1 MRARLLTSVAAALC
15 LGAFSIG
22 VVPSSAWGADYMDS
36 AQAALKKGDLRT
48 AEVQLRNAVK
58 SDPQN
63 ANARFLLA
71 EVELQLA
78 NPVAAEQQARD
89 AEARGYDKSKTT
101 PLIGQALLQ
110 QGRSADLLKEFQPTG
125 KNPKLDAEI
134 MVDRGAAQL
143 VQGQQDNARQSFDKA
158 QQLDPNSLQAW
169 LAGARLSLMKGDI
182 KAAQTQVDRALALDS
197 KSPDARIMH
206 AQLLL
211 QSKDVTGALNVLNT
225 AIKDTPPALA
235 ARLLRANILI
245 SQGKFPDAKQDVDAV
260 LAAQPSNV
268 EALYFQAVLL
278 HEAKDDKAANDALTR
293 LQPVFDR
300 LPRAYYLQALVRENL
315 GLHEL
320 AATSAASYVGRVP
333 DDPNGVKLLA
343 RIDMELGRPDQA
355 AQVLQRLADSGHADL
370 EFLVLLARADL
381 TSGRPQPA
389 QDALK
394 KAIAMAPQNPA
405 LKAQLAG
412 VMLDT
417 GQPDA
422 AIQLLQTAF
431 DQDPKQPQMGEAL
444 FLAALKT
451 GDVNRA
457 TDAFNKVHAAQ
468 GDTPTVRNMAG
479 LLQMAQLNLA
489 GAAATFQDI
498 IKSNPDFLPAQ
509 INLARTLSGEGDLA
523 GSEKILSAM
532 LAKSP
537 AGQPALGMML
547 DELSASGKPDDA
559 VALLE
564 KADAAAPDNAQL
576 TIGLGQLY
584 LRTGKPQKALDLT
597 NVPAGATL
605 PDELLGL
612 RAGAQLALKQTD
624 EARATLNQIVQAQ
637 PRNVAARRQLAA
649 MLVQNKD
656 YEGARNLITAGI
668 AALPDVYQ
676 LKLDYCLIDLKQ
688 NGLTSA
694 QATADNFVSQNRADP
709 TLLALRGDLLLAA
722 GKPKDAAAVFQ
733 DVLKSHP
740 AGMFVLRTAAAMQQA
755 GDTSGAVKV
764 LQNWVSAHPDDLNVL
779 DTLASLQIAQSDFPA
794 AQANLKAVLAKAPYN
809 GPTMNNLAWVDQKL
823 GDPNAAALAQKAY
836 LLTPSPETAD
846 TYGWILTSSGDPA
859 KGVVLLRQAGGA
871 NTNDPRIMYHY
882 AVALKDTG
890 DNTQALEL
898 LRKVAAANGNFP
910 EKQDAQKLVTDL
922 SKGS

>member
-1 MRARLLTSVAAALC
+1 MRAPLLTSVAAALC
-15 LGAFSIG
+15 LGAFSSG
-22 VVPSSAWGADYMDS
+22 AWGADYLAS
-36 AQAALKKGDLRT
+36 AQAALKQGDLHT

-63 ANARFLLA
+63 ASARFLLA

-89 AEARGYDKSKTT
+89 AEARGYDKTKTT
-101 PLIGQALLQ
+101 PIIGQALLQ
-110 QGRSADLLKEFQPTG
+110 QGRATDLLKEFQPTG
-125 KNPKLDAEI
+125 NNPKLDAEI

-143 VQGQQDNARQSFDKA
+143 VQGQQDDARQSFDKA
-158 QQLDPNSLQAW
+158 QQLDPDSLQAW
-169 LAGARLSLMKGDI
+169 LAGGRLSLMRGDT
-182 KAAQTQVDRALALDS
+182 KAAQSQIDHALTIDS
-197 KSPDARIMH
+197 KSLDARVMH

-211 QSKDVTGALNVLNT
+211 LSKDVAGALDILNA
-225 AIKDTPPALA
+225 AIKDSPPALP
-235 ARLLRANILI
+235 ARLMRANILI
-245 SQGKFPDAKQDVDAV
+245 AQSKFPDAKQDVDAV

-278 HEAKDDKAANDALTR
+278 HEAKDDKGANDALTR

-320 AATSAASYVGRVP
+320 AAASAASYVGRVP
-333 DDPNGVKLLA
+333 DDPSGVKLLA
-343 RIDMELGRPDQA
+343 QIDMELGRPDQA
-355 AQVLQRLADSGHADL
+355 AQVLQHLSDAGHADL
-370 EFLVLLARADL
+370 QSLVLLARADL
-381 TSGRPQPA
+381 ASGRPQPA

-412 VMLDT
+412 IMLDT
-417 GQPDA
+417 GQPDP

-431 DQDPKQPQMGEAL
+431 DQDPKQTQMGEAL

-451 GDVNRA
+451 GDINRA

-468 GDTPTVRNMAG
+468 GDTPAVRNMQG
-479 LLQMAQLNLA
+479 LLQMTRLDLPSAV
-489 GAAATFQDI
+489 ATFQDI
-498 IKSNPDFLPAQ
+498 IKSNPDFVPAQ
-509 INLARTLSGEGDLA
+509 INLARALAGEGDVA
-523 GSEKILSAM
+523 GSEKVLSAM

-547 DELSASGKPDDA
+547 DELARTGKQDDA
-559 VALLE
+559 IALME
-564 KADAAAPDNAQL
+564 KAHAAAPDNAQL

-584 LRTGKPQKALDLT
+584 LRAGQPQKALDLT

-624 EARATLNQIVQAQ
+624 NARATLNQIVQAQ
-637 PRNVAARRQLAA
+637 PRNIAARRQLAA
-649 MLVQNKD
+649 MLVENKD

-668 AALPDVYQ
+668 AALPDAYQ

-688 NGLTSA
+688 NGITA
-694 QATADNFVSQNRADP
+694 AEATADNFVSQNRADP
-709 TLLALRGDLLLAA
+709 TLLALKGDLLLAA
-722 GKPKDAAAVFQ
+722 GKPQDAASAFEA
-733 DVLKSHP
+733 VLKTHP
-740 AGMFVLRTAAAMQQA
+740 AGTFVLRTAAAKEQA
-755 GDTSGAVKV
+755 GDQSGAAKV
-764 LQNWVSAHPDDLNVL
+764 LQDWVSGHPDDLNAL

-794 AQANLKAVLAKAPYN
+794 AQTNLKAVLAKAPYN

-823 GDPNAAALAQKAY
+823 GDPDAAALAQKAY
-836 LLTPSPETAD
+836 LLTPTPETAD
-846 TYGWILTSSGDPA
+846 TYGWILTSSGEPA

-871 NTNDPRIMYHY
+871 NTNDPRILYHY

-890 DNTQALEL
+890 DHTQALEL

-910 EKQDAQKLVTDL
+910 EKQDAQKLVADL